1 MISNEALADR
11 KWGRYPELRKL
22 FEKHPVPPEVYG
34 RTSVSDN
41 TPARIGR
48 LIEIVA
54 TIQANMKDLEAIAP
68 QSKESSTLLDELH
81 TLKSEIRHA
90 TNILTNL
97 GNELNGAAE
106 LLHRAAAAQE
116 DEYRRKLLAVRAI
129 EENRDAQRSGE
140 PSEKQEE

>member
-1 MISNEALADR
+1 MISKEGLAER

-34 RTSVSDN
+34 WSSVSDN

-48 LIEIVA
+48 LIEIVT

-68 QSKESSTLLDELH
+68 QSTESSTLLDELH
-81 TLKSEIRHA
+81 ALKSEIRHA
-90 TNILTNL
+90 SDILTHL

-106 LLHRAAAAQE
+106 MLHEAAAAKE
-116 DEYRRKLLAVRAI
+116 KETIMRKRATYN
-129 EENRDAQRSGE
+129 EARNSRV
-140 PSEKQEE
+140 

>member
-34 RTSVSDN
+34 WTSVSDN

-68 QSKESSTLLDELH
+68 QSTESYALFDELH
-81 TLKSEIRHA
+81 ALKREIRHTA
-90 TNILTNL
+90 DILTNL
-97 GNELNGAAE
+97 GNELNGAVE
-106 LLHRAAAAQE
+106 LLHKAAAAKE
-116 DEYRRKLLAVRAI
+116 RETIMRKREADNEARR
-129 EENRDAQRSGE
+129 NRV
-140 PSEKQEE
+140 